1 MKPHAGPPDD
11 WQFYQHQEG
20 PWSWRQVGAAVSPD
34 SDILFLGIVEAMADA
49 ALHGYA
55 PGVSHIAMEQCRRM
69 KERSGCSERRAQDER
84 RTSGARSRRERR
96 AAQSGRATRSLP

>member
-1 MKPHAGPPDD
+1 MKPPVGPPDD

-55 PGVSHIAMEQCRRM
+55 PGVSHIAMEQCRRL
-69 KERSGCSERRAQDER
+69 KERSGGSERRTRA
-84 RTSGARSRRERR
+84 ERR
-96 AAQSGRATRSLP
+96 AIEARSHLGRRAAR